1 VIRRINHVQITI
13 PKGVEA
19 AARAFYC
26 DVLGLREIAKPESLA
41 GRGGFWV
48 AIGDQQIHVGT
59 EDGFDRL
66 TTKAHIAYE
75 VDDISGWRER
85 VERGGAHIADSIPIP
100 GFERFEARDPFGNR
114 IEFIQ
119 PLTEGNSPMQNW
131 TPFEDGE
138 TIGIRGTEGGT
149 VIVDEQHSGGAR
161 ITLERDC
168 LRAPFAITCTIYDW
182 AYHTR
187 FLADEAT
194 AKQAYEDMK
203 ASLGDIVALLPQDDD
218 DIAAN
223 ADQIEQAVGDFAER
237 FP

>member
-1 VIRRINHVQITI
+1 MIRRINHVQITI
-13 PKGVEA
+13 PKGTED
-19 AARAFYC
+19 AARDFYC
-26 DVLGLREIAKPESLA
+26 RVLGLPEIAKPDSLA

-48 AIGDQQIHVGT
+48 GIGDQQIHVGT

-75 VDDISGWRER
+75 VDDITFWRER
-85 VERGGAHIADSIPIP
+85 VQSGGAQIADSVPIP

-119 PLTEGNSPMQNW
+119 PLLENPATNW
-131 TPFEDGE
+131 TPFEDGN
-138 TIGIRGTEGGT
+138 TIGIRGTEGGK
-149 VIVDEQHSGGAR
+149 IIADEQHSGGAR
-161 ITLERDC
+161 ITLESAC
-168 LRAPFAITCTIYDW
+168 LRAPFAITCTIYGW

-194 AKQAYEDMK
+194 ALDAYAEMK
-203 ASLGDIVALLPQDDD
+203 AALGDIVALLPQDDD
-218 DIAAN
+218 DIPAN
-223 ADQIEQAVGDFAER
+223 ADQIEQAVTDFAER